1 LNFPGVLNKS
11 AKRLEDDLTK
21 LFINKNTR
29 MLWPGLLVSG
39 ENYGVSWRSCGHSY
53 IMAGLA
59 GEEK

>member
-11 AKRLEDDLTK
+11 AKRLDDLTK
-21 LFINKNTR
+21 LFVNKNTR

-39 ENYGVSWRSCGHSY
+39 ENYGVSWRSSGHPH

-59 GEEK
+59 SEEK